1 MKPMGFS
8 SDHAALVA
16 VAVRIAII
24 VIIAL
29 TGVASAHS

>member
-8 SDHAALVA
+8 SDHVALVA
-16 VAVRIAII
+16 VAMRVAIV

-29 TGVASAHS
+29 AGVASAHS